1 MSQVN
6 LKVQV
11 YCVKP
16 SWVNFENNRYRL
28 YVDEDMLTERSWI
41 WDIKTCI
48 DENIWVELQ
57 SEIEHVV
64 RLVTILDPANS
75 LAEFSLRNLRINGN
89 EYPLLSQE
97 SMQISFKL

>member
-16 SWVNFENNRYRL
+16 SWVNFEKNRYRL

-41 WDIKTCI
+41 WDIKTYI

-57 SEIEHVV
+57 ADTEHIIK
-64 RLVTILDPANS
+64 LVPILDPIDSFAKFA
-75 LAEFSLRNLRINGN
+75 LKKLRVNGKLLYFTNQDQSELSFRI
-89 EYPLLSQE
+89 
-97 SMQISFKL
+97 